1 MPASAGPET
10 ASMTLSHDDLA
21 DAARELHQHD
31 RDAYLGSSR
40 SQPACGRELEKLA
53 TEIARRA
60 AAVDPELAG
69 AKAEVRRSPGRC
81 IVQLGPVALTASW
94 VRSRADVVSEGR
106 LLIVEWKGTVARG
119 PQLSFERTP
128 ARPAGTPATVVREDV
143 FLADA
148 TSEKDWRWRP
158 EHDDAGADAL
168 PSMDLAARCVDSL
181 VAQLESMRA

>member
-1 MPASAGPET
+1 MPASAGPEV
-10 ASMTLSHDDLA
+10 ARTLSVDDLEEA
-21 DAARELHQHD
+21 TRELQTHD

-40 SQPACGRELEKLA
+40 SQPACGRELERLS

-94 VRSRADVVSEGR
+94 VRSRTDTVSEGR

-128 ARPAGTPATVVREDV
+128 ARPLGPPATPVREDV
-143 FLADA
+143 LLADA
-148 TSEKDWRWRP
+148 TSEKDWRWRC
-158 EHDDAGADAL
+158 ETDASGEQAL
-168 PSMDLAARCVDSL
+168 PTVDLAARCVDRL
-181 VAQLESMRA
+181 VAQLEAARI

>member
-1 MPASAGPET
+1 MPAPAGTEVD
-10 ASMTLSHDDLA
+10 SMDLSPDDLA

-81 IVQLGPVALTASW
+81 IVQLGPLALTASW
-94 VRSRADVVSEGR
+94 VRSRTDVVSEGR

-128 ARPAGTPATVVREDV
+128 SRPSGPPATPVRENTY
-143 FLADA
+143 LADA
-148 TSEKDWRWRP
+148 TSEKDWRWRL
-158 EHDDAGADAL
+158 ESDENGADAL
-168 PSMDLAARCVDSL
+168 PTMELAARCVDSV